1 MKININDV
9 MVFNVE
15 EGEGK
20 NGYFANAIL
29 LDMENKSKLEIFI
42 KQPTYGKMLKER
54 EGSIINLC
62 IDLIQNKFGL
72 MFGEIME
79 VM

>member
-15 EGEGK
+15 EREGK

-42 KQPTYGKMLKER
+42 KHPTYGKMLKER